1 MVASDALM
9 RLSLVI
15 SWPPGAKGT
24 LKSTRIKT
32 HLFFRSRSRT
42 DSLGIR
48 SSQRGLTLES
58 SRMHRTSH
66 WRSRSSSRWPCFF
79 EIVQPVAV
87 LLQDASEPLPRVHHL
102 RQALLVG
109 AERHVVGMEHLFVC
123 TEPLLVGTEHLPV
136 FLAGGL
142 VHVRPQL
149 QRLLQSLQS
158 LIDGHANSICSFCTP
173 RMQADKRT
181 GTPFYLCAPVCI
193 CG

>member
-32 HLFFRSRSRT
+32 RLFFRSRSRT

-48 SSQRGLTLES
+48 SSQRGLTFET
-58 SRMHRTSH
+58 SRKRAELLSGGRDRPAVGRASPRCVRAAPSCPSVAPGAPRWRGTACRRHGTS
-66 WRSRSSSRWPCFF
+66 
-79 EIVQPVAV
+79 
-87 LLQDASEPLPRVHHL
+87 L
-102 RQALLVG
+102 
-109 AERHVVGMEHLFVC
+109 VC

-149 QRLLQSLQS
+149 QRLLQSLQP

-173 RMQADKRT
+173 RMQAGKRT
-181 GTPFYLCAPVCI
+181 GTPFYLCASACI

>member
-32 HLFFRSRSRT
+32 RLFFRSRSRT

-48 SSQRGLTLES
+48 SSQKGVYNVRLAGNAPNFLVAV
-58 SRMHRTSH
+58 
-66 WRSRSSSRWPCFF
+66 
-79 EIVQPVAV
+79 EIVQPLAV
-87 LLQDASEPLPRVHHL
+87 LLQDASEPLPRVHQL

-109 AERHVVGMEHLFVC
+109 AERHVVGLEHPFVC
-123 TEPLLVGTEHLPV
+123 TEPLRVGTEHLPV

-149 QRLLQSLQS
+149 QRLLQSLQP

-181 GTPFYLCAPVCI
+181 GTPFYLCASACI